1 MNKPILN
8 DYMNRFGI
16 KKFETQRK
24 AFLKYVIDLERYCS
38 GLEKENKDLKY
49 NQLVLKGT
57 LISMQ
62 CEDFRREAM
71 EEECY
76 RDDEELEKLI
86 KLYEEIISTRIDS
99 YLRGSKGCTE
109 DPR

>member
-8 DYMNRFGI
+8 DYINRYGT
-16 KKFETQRK
+16 KNFETQRK
-24 AFLKYVIDLERYCS
+24 AFLKYAKDLERYCS
-38 GLEKENKDLKY
+38 ELEKENKDLKY

-57 LISMQ
+57 LINMQ

-86 KLYEEIISTRIDS
+86 KLYEEIVSTGIDS
-99 YLRGSKGCTE
+99 YLRGIKECIE

>member
-8 DYMNRFGI
+8 DYINRYGT
-16 KKFETQRK
+16 KSFETQHK
-24 AFLKYVIDLERYCS
+24 AFLKYVKDLERYCS
-38 GLEKENKDLKY
+38 ELEEKNKDLKY

-57 LISMQ
+57 LINMR

-86 KLYEEIISTRIDS
+86 KLYEEIVSTGIDA
-99 YLRGSKGCTE
+99 YLKGIKECIE

>member
-1 MNKPILN
+1 MNL
-8 DYMNRFGI
+8 
-16 KKFETQRK
+16 KKK
-24 AFLKYVIDLERYCS
+24 
-38 GLEKENKDLKY
+38 NKDLKY

-57 LISMQ
+57 LINMQ

-86 KLYEEIISTRIDS
+86 KLYEEIVSTGIDS
-99 YLRGSKGCTE
+99 YLRGIKECIE

>member
-8 DYMNRFGI
+8 NYINRYGV
-16 KKFETQRK
+16 KSLESQRK
-24 AFLKYVIDLERYCS
+24 AFLRYARDLERYCS
-38 GLEKENKDLKY
+38 ELEKESKDLKY

-57 LISMQ
+57 LINMQ
-62 CEDFRREAM
+62 CEDFRREVM

-76 RDDEELEKLI
+76 RDDKELEKLI
-86 KLYEEIISTRIDS
+86 KLYEEIVSTGIDS
-99 YLRGSKGCTE
+99 YLRGSKGCIE